1 MEMSLSENCLRRYFW
16 FSFWVTIVAEP
27 SKFKIPQNS
36 CRMPH
41 VVPGV
46 GLEFGEAELP
56 APEFSLPKR
65 TLGDILNRR

>member
-1 MEMSLSENCLRRYFW
+1 
-16 FSFWVTIVAEP
+16 
-27 SKFKIPQNS
+27 
-36 CRMPH
+36 MPH